1 MADVALKEVG
11 DKKYR
16 VHGLQALAET
26 ITGAARQVSESIDTR
41 IDAAHTALAEWHGA
55 HSSTFV
61 ERVNGVLSSLVTLRL
76 AVDHEA
82 ARCRSFPAEPAG
94 LPSIVTGYAY
104 SGARIHRTDDQ
115 PDTSSAK
122 PVDLQA
128 YATASADLA
137 GVPGRAAAALT
148 TESLTAEVAVRRAL
162 NADERAEQRAMG
174 VHPRE
179 IYEIQVWGDFQ
190 PCDVSEVFG
199 LADLSTQVSE
209 VKSDA
214 EDLAE
219 WVTAV
224 AFAFQRDD
232 EGLLDLLLDHPEIAG
247 YFADS
252 LSPDGRMTG
261 EAALALLLANL
272 SQFDTAGRGGDPDGV
287 IGLSDLEAVAG
298 DENLP
303 AHLRDA
309 ARYLLGNR
317 LLLSMVSNV
326 DQPTAYEIQPD
337 DAALTADRLRV
348 FLEFNHSLNTV
359 ALNFPAL
366 DTAAHGG
373 DPDDYV
379 SVNDLRAAADDR
391 SLPREVRD
399 AASFLLANGMLTQRM
414 ALYESANV
422 NRMTYNHMAVS
433 TPLTDDPSGFGRNG
447 VIALA
452 IDQQAF
458 PDPEDAERFVLTLP
472 VADAYGNGGLP
483 ISLVSDEGAKAL
495 ANSALIGADGDLSDQ
510 HAVIAHMPETTGWN
524 GPRGAVE
531 QAGGVRNTLIN
542 GFYDEL
548 ARRADEVFA
557 GDLAGHPELPGHPG
571 ANWLMF
577 APWASN
583 GVHGVITGDITG
595 PLGFTTSGIMQGAA
609 DGNQFIFNDIGS
621 RFAAFIELYEANPHP
636 GERQLETFFST
647 NFDDGDGTIR
657 DGFAAYVAAVEEDDP
672 ARRQRLMFQANT
684 LVAVHEQAGVQP
696 YLEEVSFGPDGIAT
710 RFVELQVGDQRLR
723 VTDDVPPGPTQNNLL
738 IPAEYE
744 SFDPGGMDA
753 SSFVGDRTRF
763 QVGGTTEGVVNV
775 RDIRGHEAFQPDFSG
790 STVVWWDEGTGDDAT
805 DPDSLHDSDASSWV
819 DWEERMNYIA
829 HLFEQNHTNPALFD
843 TTSIGVDLDDVS
855 WLEPEA
861 RPRG

>member
-1 MADVALKEVG
+1 
-11 DKKYR
+11 
-16 VHGLQALAET
+16 
-26 ITGAARQVSESIDTR
+26 
-41 IDAAHTALAEWHGA
+41 
-55 HSSTFV
+55 
-61 ERVNGVLSSLVTLRL
+61 
-76 AVDHEA
+76 
-82 ARCRSFPAEPAG
+82 
-94 LPSIVTGYAY
+94 
-104 SGARIHRTDDQ
+104 
-115 PDTSSAK
+115 
-122 PVDLQA
+122 
-128 YATASADLA
+128 
-137 GVPGRAAAALT
+137 
-148 TESLTAEVAVRRAL
+148 
-162 NADERAEQRAMG
+162 
-174 VHPRE
+174 
-179 IYEIQVWGDFQ
+179 VWGDFQ
-190 PCDVSEVFG
+190 PCEVSEVFG

-232 EGLLDLLLDHPEIAG
+232 TGLLTLLLDHPEIAG

-272 SQFDTAGRGGDPDGV
+272 SQFDTAGRGGNPDGV
-287 IGLSDLEAVAG
+287 IGLTDLQAVAG
-298 DENLP
+298 NADLP

-309 ARYLLGNR
+309 ARFLLDNR

-326 DQPTAYEIQPD
+326 DRPTAYEIEPD
-337 DAALTADRLRV
+337 DANLTADRLRL
-348 FLEFNHSLNTV
+348 FLEFNHTLNTV
-359 ALNFPAL
+359 ALSFPAL
-366 DTAAHGG
+366 DTAADGG
-373 DPDDYV
+373 DPDDHV
-379 SVNDLRAAADDR
+379 SVDDLRAAAADE

-414 ALYESANV
+414 ALYENANV
-422 NRMTYNHMAVS
+422 NRMTRNTMALR
-433 TPLTDDPSGFGRNG
+433 PLTEDPWGFRRNG

-452 IDQQAF
+452 VDQQAF

-548 ARRADEVFA
+548 AHRADELFA
-557 GDLAGHPELPGHPG
+557 GDLAGHPEVPGHPG

-595 PLGFTTSGIMQGAA
+595 PAGFTTSGIMQGAA

-621 RFAAFIELYEANPHP
+621 HFADFIELYEANPHP
-636 GERQLETFFST
+636 SEQQLEHFFST
-647 NFDDGDGTIR
+647 SFDDGDGTIR
-657 DGFAAYVAAVEEDDP
+657 DGFAAYVTAMEEDDP
-672 ARRQRLMFQANT
+672 ARKQRLLFEGNT
-684 LVAVHEQAGVQP
+684 LVATHEQAGVQP
-696 YLEEVSFGPDGIAT
+696 YLEEVSFGPDSIAT
-710 RFVELQVGDQRLR
+710 QFVELQVGDQRLR
-723 VTDDVPPGPTQNNLL
+723 VTDDVPRGPTQNNL
-738 IPAEYE
+738 IVPPEFE
-744 SFDPGGMDA
+744 SFDTGAMDA

-763 QVGGTTEGVVNV
+763 QVGGTSTDGVVNV
-775 RDIRGHEAFQPDFSG
+775 GDIQGHEAFQPDFSG
-790 STVVWWDEGTGDDAT
+790 STQVWWDEGTGDDAT
-805 DPDSLHDSDASSWV
+805 DPDSLHGSDASSWA

-843 TTSIGVDLDDVS
+843 TTSIGVDLDNVS
-855 WLEPEA
+855 WLDPEA